1 MSENQINSKEK
12 SNNDLSKE
20 FKNHDLSDS
29 AISNVASEFLKEFRK
44 SRRWTIFFRFFL
56 RFYKSD
62 DLYFSSLNSEFS
74 AKLLDHF
81 KIVYDQDDEGAI
93 YIRGEEVYHKSTA
106 IFQAL
111 SDCRWPIS
119 MAKFFLILPRGF
131 RDWAYRSF
139 AKQRLRLSK
148 RFNLKCEL
156 PKNTDFKRFL

>member
-1 MSENQINSKEK
+1 MK
-12 SNNDLSKE
+12 SY
-20 FKNHDLSDS
+20 
-29 AISNVASEFLKEFRK
+29 FLYDGDCGVC
-44 SRRWTIFFRFFL
+44 TLGVRFFL